1 MHVFVVVIY
10 SALQEKFQLASLIFI
25 GLFSVVTEPWLLLQ
39 TFYSSML
46 GHSIIKCIVNTV
58 AKFHLNS
65 NEARTFL

>member
-1 MHVFVVVIY
+1 MKTVMHVFVVVIY

-58 AKFHLNS
+58 AKISFKQ
-65 NEARTFL
+65 